1 MKKWLTL
8 IGMSLLG
15 ACATI
20 SNPAGDKAAP
30 VATGAQWLTNG
41 ASTAAV
47 SNGPIAAA
55 ALKASNVSAGPARAL
70 PLEGKETQVTRYF
83 VNDWTARDA
92 SKFLEFEIT
101 AQGRF
106 AVDAISAYLASSGGS
121 TVVADMDYS
130 VDGTTW
136 IKLNEKPLGPARDT
150 MQKFSFPVKA
160 ELAAGGKLQ
169 LRVYPWNPKGG
180 PGVTGKYLAIHGV
193 NISGKPIQ

>member
-15 ACATI
+15 ACATV

-30 VATGAQWLTNG
+30 VATGAQWLTNS

-55 ALKASNVSAGPARAL
+55 ALKANNVSAGASKSLAVDGKSL
-70 PLEGKETQVTRYF
+70 PVTRYF

-92 SKFLEFEIT
+92 GKFLEFEIT

-106 AVDAISAYLASSGGS
+106 AVDGISAYLGSSGGS

-130 VDGTTW
+130 VDGKTW
-136 IKLNEKPLGPARDT
+136 IKLNEKPLGLEKDT
-150 MQKFSFPVKA
+150 MQKLSFPVKA

-169 LRVYPWNPKGG
+169 LRVYPRNPKGG
-180 PGVTGKYLAIHGV
+180 PAVSGKYLAIYGV